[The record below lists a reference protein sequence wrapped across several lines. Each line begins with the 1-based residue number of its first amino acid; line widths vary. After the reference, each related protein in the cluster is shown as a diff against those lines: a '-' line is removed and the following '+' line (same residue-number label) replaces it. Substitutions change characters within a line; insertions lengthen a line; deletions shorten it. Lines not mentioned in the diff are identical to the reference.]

1 MTTTRQ
7 HIEDLDVD
15 KWAAL
20 TRRAA
25 VDSIA
30 AAERLGMQPRPES
43 VALAGMSERALV
55 EHRERNGPPRKRLSL
70 AMQLVEADHLR
81 RAAEG
86 QAREAH
92 QSRLDADAATSLARA
107 EAGESARVATAAS
120 ERVRAVEAEAARKDA
135 ERAAERAANQK
146 ALQQAQAEIERVRAG
161 AAAEVAAAQEKVRAA
176 EARAVERSTERTT
189 ERAAGE
195 KAVQGL
201 QAEIERVRA
210 GAAAEVAAAEE
221 KVRAAEARA
230 DQRSTERTTE
240 RATGEEAVQ
249 RARSELEKVR
259 SDAAAE
265 VAAARGKASGEVAA
279 GRQAAEAEVAAG
291 RQAAEAEVAAGR
303 QAAEA
308 EVAAARQAADAEVA
322 AARQAA
328 DAEVAAARQAAEAEV
343 AHWQAHAEDMERWA
357 QAEVSA
363 VASTRLLTIP
373 IPPMEVR
380 ARIGSIESA
389 LDALYQIDYVL
400 EVGLADEV
408 ESQFPPDLEL
418 TRNLAWRVQEQAKDL
433 ADELASLSTRYV
445 DQPQVDAAAGYAEAA
460 TGAHRAFLQR
470 IDVAVRRL
478 GRRFQSPDAEIV
490 GAVTTMLD
498 DLRAQ
503 GLYQSSDGG

>member
-279 GRQAAEAEVAAG
+279 GRQAADAD
-291 RQAAEAEVAAGR
+291 
-303 QAAEA
+303 
-308 EVAAARQAADAEVA
+308 VAAARQAAEAEVA